1 MVGFRRSRHGDRR
14 PVGDDA
20 ATRQAPSPA
29 HGITK
34 GAPRPASPPGLGWA
48 VLGVALL
55 LGLFFLVPLGLE
67 RSAAVVPTTSADPVP
82 QTPGPQT
89 WVLSSTVA
97 DPGPNAGDSEA
108 ERDPKGARAT
118 GDDRG
123 GVGDGDSDDS
133 ASVIIR
139 VPAAGPTPEPGA
151 VSANTTAHS
160 AAPPGGSSLT
170 SATAPAT
177 VPTCPQ
183 PTPTGLA
190 PKIAEKLGA
199 DLGSTSGTGDGT
211 GGACAG

>member
-1 MVGFRRSRHGDRR
+1 MVGFRRSRHRDRR
-14 PVGDDA
+14 PAGDDA
-20 ATRQAPSPA
+20 
-29 HGITK
+29 
-34 GAPRPASPPGLGWA
+34 PRSASPPGLGWA

-67 RSAAVVPTTSADPVP
+67 RSAAVVPTTSAEPVP

-118 GDDRG
+118 GEDRG
-123 GVGDGDSDDS
+123 GVGDGDGS

-151 VSANTTAHS
+151 VSATTTAHS

-170 SATAPAT
+170 SATIAPT
-177 VPTCPQ
+177 MSTCPQ

-190 PKIAEKLGA
+190 PRLAEKLGA
-199 DLGSTSGTGDGT
+199 DLGSTSGDGT

>member
-1 MVGFRRSRHGDRR
+1 M
-14 PVGDDA
+14 
-20 ATRQAPSPA
+20 
-29 HGITK
+29 
-34 GAPRPASPPGLGWA
+34 
-48 VLGVALL
+48 ALL

-123 GVGDGDSDDS
+123 GVGDGDSDDW

-151 VSANTTAHS
+151 VSATTTAHS

-190 PKIAEKLGA
+190 EKLGA

>member
-1 MVGFRRSRHGDRR
+1 MVGFRRSRHRDRR

-29 HGITK
+29 HGTTER
-34 GAPRPASPPGLGWA
+34 APRPGSPPGLGWA

-97 DPGPNAGDSEA
+97 VPGPNTGDSEA
-108 ERDPKGARAT
+108 DRDPKGARAT

-123 GVGDGDSDDS
+123 GDDDGDGDDS

-151 VSANTTAHS
+151 VSATTTAHS
-160 AAPPGGSSLT
+160 AAPPGGSSLM

-190 PKIAEKLGA
+190 PRLAEKLGA
-199 DLGSTSGTGDGT
+199 DLGSTSGTGGGT

>member
-14 PVGDDA
+14 PVGDNA
-20 ATRQAPSPA
+20 ATRQTPSPA
-29 HGITK
+29 HGTTK

-118 GDDRG
+118 GEDRG
-123 GVGDGDSDDS
+123 GVGDGDDS

-151 VSANTTAHS
+151 VSATTTAHS

-190 PKIAEKLGA
+190 PRLAEKLGA
-199 DLGSTSGTGDGT
+199 DLGSTSGTGGGT

>member
-14 PVGDDA
+14 PAGDD
-20 ATRQAPSPA
+20 
-29 HGITK
+29 
-34 GAPRPASPPGLGWA
+34 APRPASPPGLGWA

-67 RSAAVVPTTSADPVP
+67 RSAAVVPTTSADSVP

-118 GDDRG
+118 GEDRG

-151 VSANTTAHS
+151 VSATTAAHS

-177 VPTCPQ
+177 VPMCPQ
-183 PTPTGLA
+183 PTPTGL
-190 PKIAEKLGA
+190 AEKLGA

>member
-1 MVGFRRSRHGDRR
+1 
-14 PVGDDA
+14 
-20 ATRQAPSPA
+20 
-29 HGITK
+29 
-34 GAPRPASPPGLGWA
+34 
-48 VLGVALL
+48 VALL

-139 VPAAGPTPEPGA
+139 VPAAGPIPEPGA
-151 VSANTTAHS
+151 VSATTTAHS

-190 PKIAEKLGA
+190 PRLAEKLGA

>member
-1 MVGFRRSRHGDRR
+1 MVGFRRSRHRDRR
-14 PVGDDA
+14 PVGDD
-20 ATRQAPSPA
+20 
-29 HGITK
+29 
-34 GAPRPASPPGLGWA
+34 APRPASPPGLGWA

-82 QTPGPQT
+82 RTPGPQT

-97 DPGPNAGDSEA
+97 DPGPNTGDSEA

-123 GVGDGDSDDS
+123 GDGDGDDS

-151 VSANTTAHS
+151 VSATTTAHS
-160 AAPPGGSSLT
+160 AAPPGGSSLMP
-170 SATAPAT
+170 ATAPAT

>member
-20 ATRQAPSPA
+20 ATRQAPSQA

-123 GVGDGDSDDS
+123 GVGDGDSDSDDW

-151 VSANTTAHS
+151 VSATTTAHS

-190 PKIAEKLGA
+190 EKLGA
-199 DLGSTSGTGDGT
+199 DLGSNSGTGEGT

>member
-55 LGLFFLVPLGLE
+55 LGLFLLVPLGLE
-67 RSAAVVPTTSADPVP
+67 RSAAVVPTTSAD
-82 QTPGPQT
+82 PGPQT

-151 VSANTTAHS
+151 VSATTTAHS

-170 SATAPAT
+170 SATIAPT
-177 VPTCPQ
+177 MSTCPQ
-183 PTPTGLA
+183 PTPTGL
-190 PKIAEKLGA
+190 AEKLGA